1 MRALLPR
8 HPRRPCQSPRLIR
21 FVKTILHLSSSSG
34 PGGAERVVCAL
45 AASLDSTKF
54 RSIVGLFRGGW
65 LKDQCEARGVRT
77 VVLTG
82 EGFLHWK
89 WMLECY
95 RLVKREGVDLIQAHE
110 FDAIVH
116 GWVVAKL
123 AGIPLVGTIHGKVY
137 FHEKA
142 RRRCSYRIIS
152 RSATLV
158 AVSEDLKRFIVDEVG
173 IAASRVQV
181 VYNGLDPA
189 AVAAPDADPLQVK
202 RELGLASDE
211 LVVGAVGNLYPVKG
225 HRYLLD
231 AIPEV
236 LKACPNTTFLFIGR
250 GELEASLKAQ
260 AQALGIE
267 QKVKFLGL
275 RQDVPRLLAVMD
287 VFCMPSLSEGLS
299 IALLEAMAARKAVV
313 VTRVGG
319 NPELVVD
326 GKTGLLVPSQ
336 DAPALSRALLALLPN
351 VALRSRFGT
360 SAHERLRTN
369 FSLAAMTARYQQAY
383 REALSGNHA

>member
-1 MRALLPR
+1 M
-8 HPRRPCQSPRLIR
+8 
-21 FVKTILHLSSSSG
+21 
-34 PGGAERVVCAL
+34 VCAL
-45 AASLDSTKF
+45 AAALDPAKF
-54 RSIVGLFRGGW
+54 RSLVGLFRGGW

-77 VVLTG
+77 DVLTG

-89 WMLECY
+89 WMLDCY

-142 RRRCSYRIIS
+142 RRRWAYRIIS

-173 IAASRVQV
+173 IPASRVQV
-181 VYNGLDPA
+181 IYNGLDPA
-189 AVAAPDADPLQVK
+189 VVAVPDVDPQQVK
-202 RELGLASDE
+202 RELGLAPDE

-236 LKACPNTTFLFIGR
+236 LKAHPNTTFLFIGR

-267 QKVKFLGL
+267 PKVKFLGL
-275 RQDVPRLLAVMD
+275 RQDVPRLLAAMD

-319 NPELVVD
+319 NTEAVVQGETGWLVHACDVES
-326 GKTGLLVPSQ
+326 L
-336 DAPALSRALLALLPN
+336 R
-351 VALRSRFGT
+351 VALCEALTDFSRLKQFGIAG
-360 SAHERLRTN
+360 SARVKTH
-369 FSLAAMTARYQQAY
+369 FSLQRMAEAY
-383 REALSGNHA
+383 GAIYISWCASSGS